1 MTKYY
6 EAERANKITGEVIK
20 KIVFPQDYDMFYRDE
35 MLFLNN
41 NDNFTTVVYM
51 VTSEDEKILITRLN
65 KSVRLN
71 AERNTENIVYV
82 KLTTLAER
90 RAIKNW

>member
-6 EAERANKITGEVIK
+6 EAERINKITGEVTK
-20 KIVFPQDYDMFYRDE
+20 KIVFPQDYDIFYRDE
-35 MLFLNN
+35 MSFLNN

-71 AERNTENIVYV
+71 AECNIENTMYV
-82 KLTTLAER
+82 KLTAAKPNKL
-90 RAIKNW
+90 

>member
-6 EAERANKITGEVIK
+6 EAERANKITGEVTK

-82 KLTTLAER
+82 KLTTSAER

>member
-6 EAERANKITGEVIK
+6 EAERINKINGEVTR
-20 KIVFPQDYDMFYRDE
+20 KIVFPQDYDMFYKDE
-35 MLFLNN
+35 ISFLND

-51 VTSEDEKILITRLN
+51 VTSKDEKILITRLN

-71 AERNTENIVYV
+71 AECNTENTVYV
-82 KLTTLAER
+82 KLTTTKPNKL
-90 RAIKNW
+90 